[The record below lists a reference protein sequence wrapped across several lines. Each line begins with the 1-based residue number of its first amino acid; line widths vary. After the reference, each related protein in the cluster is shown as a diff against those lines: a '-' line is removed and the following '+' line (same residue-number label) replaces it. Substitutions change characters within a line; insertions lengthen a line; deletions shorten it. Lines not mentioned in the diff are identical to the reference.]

1 MGRCHLPGVLFALLT
16 AAAAGA
22 NPESIVSAQT
32 TPAVS
37 PPQDLKVSSAG
48 IPSVARGQW
57 ISSNHVSFSFQVQT
71 SGQAVTPQIEME
83 REKRPLTGQPTLS
96 GTPVSVSG
104 TVTVASSLLKNG
116 RYHWAARVTSSA
128 GSSPWVTTGSTG
140 KDFGVDTRPPAAPA
154 ITSPTNP
161 KQNRSY
167 NKSHVVLDWSSHDK
181 PSGVLGYAY
190 SVGRTASSPS
200 GSASPTA
207 AVTFA
212 APADGVWYASVRAE
226 DKAGNWSPVNS
237 FRFRIDRRPPRLEW
251 LGTPPRSFNPSSG
264 PLSLHLVVDKTASVW
279 ISIYRVGSKLPVAS
293 MAFPKVRR
301 DKEKTVVWSGKSP
314 TGKSEQAGNYFVVA
328 RAVDRAGNQAR
339 SHVGLFT
346 IVRPPVIAAVP
357 GVSSTSAAGKR
368 IVITLSRQTL
378 DAYQGSHVVLHTVVT
393 TGNPSLPTPT
403 GSYSILAKQSP
414 FEFISPWPVGSPY
427 WYPPSWS
434 HQAMLFRSGGY
445 YIHDAPWRTTF
456 GPGTDG
462 AGQPGTNYGGTH
474 GCVNV
479 PPGAMVA
486 LWDWTG
492 IGTPVYV
499 VP

>member
-1 MGRCHLPGVLFALLT
+1 MARLTLGIIIVLLASATGGHTSAVAF
-16 AAAAGA
+16 
-22 NPESIVSAQT
+22 AQT
-32 TPAVS
+32 TGALA
-37 PPQDLKVSSAG
+37 PPVELKVSLADG
-48 IPSVARGQW
+48 KAIRLAAW
-57 ISSNHVSFSFQVQT
+57 ISSRRVIFRFSVQAA
-71 SGQAVTPQIEME
+71 GGAVTPEIEVE
-83 REKRPLTGQPTLS
+83 RAKLPLTGQPTLS
-96 GTPVSVSG
+96 GTPVSISG
-104 TVTVASSLLKNG
+104 TVTLASPFLKNG
-116 RYHWAARVTSSA
+116 RYHWAARVVSST
-128 GSSPWVTTGSTG
+128 GSSSWSAPASSGM
-140 KDFGVDTRPPAAPA
+140 DFGIDTRPPAAPI
-154 ITSPTNP
+154 ITSATNP
-161 KQNRSY
+161 KQNRPY
-167 NKSHVVLDWSSHDK
+167 DKSHVVLEWSSRDK
-181 PSGVLGYAY
+181 PSGILGYAY

-226 DKAGNWSPVNS
+226 DKAGNWSAVS
-237 FRFRIDRRPPRLEW
+237 TFRFRIDRRPPQLEW

-264 PLSLHLVVDKTASVW
+264 PLSLHLVVDKTASVR
-279 ISIYRVGSKLPVAS
+279 IAIYRVGSKLPVYA
-293 MAFPKVRR
+293 MAFPKIRR

-314 TGKSEQAGNYFVVA
+314 TGRSEQAGNYFVVA

-378 DAYQGSHVVLHTVVT
+378 DAYQGSHIVLHTVVT

-462 AGQPGTNYGGTH
+462 VGQPGTNYGGTH

-479 PPGAMVA
+479 PSGAMVA
-486 LWDWTG
+486 LWDWTV